1 MLAQQRVES
10 KSNEITA
17 IPELLNLLVLFGAII
32 TLDAMGTQT
41 NIAAQIIQ
49 QEGDYILSLKGN
61 QCNLHKG
68 VKEFFK
74 KAEVT
79 GWEGIEYTYS
89 ETIEAGHHRTERRQ
103 VWAMSINQLPDLPNA
118 HKWKGKRQCGDGEAG
133 TTALE

>member
-1 MLAQQRVES
+1 MPWA
-10 KSNEITA
+10 
-17 IPELLNLLVLFGAII
+17 LLS
-32 TLDAMGTQT
+32 

-61 QCNLHKG
+61 QGNLHKG

-74 KAEVT
+74 KAEAT
-79 GWEGIEYTYS
+79 DWEGIEYTYS

-103 VWAMSINQLPDLPNA
+103 VWAVPINQLPDLPNGQ
-118 HKWKGKRQCGDGEAG
+118 KWKGKRQCDDGETG